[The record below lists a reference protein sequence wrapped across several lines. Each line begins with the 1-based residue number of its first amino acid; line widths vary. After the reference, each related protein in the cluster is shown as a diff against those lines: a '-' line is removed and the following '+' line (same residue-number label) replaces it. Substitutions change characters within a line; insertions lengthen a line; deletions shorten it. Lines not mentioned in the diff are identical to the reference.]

1 MSNLFFLI
9 GSKFKLRYIVRK
21 RHKINSEISQQ
32 LPMRKTVDSDTY
44 LMAIGGGQRPT
55 YSFIRG
61 SVKALHTIQCE
72 ALAIYRNRYVIFFYL
87 ITTLDTMSKISHLCT
102 KFRQYVMALPLG
114 VGRYR

>member
-9 GSKFKLRYIVRK
+9 SSKFKFRYIVGK

-72 ALAIYRNRYVIFFYL
+72 ALALYRNRYVFFL
-87 ITTLDTMSKISHLCT
+87 FISVDTMSNHLCT
-102 KFRQYVMALPLG
+102 KFRQYYCIALTL
-114 VGRYR
+114 GRYR